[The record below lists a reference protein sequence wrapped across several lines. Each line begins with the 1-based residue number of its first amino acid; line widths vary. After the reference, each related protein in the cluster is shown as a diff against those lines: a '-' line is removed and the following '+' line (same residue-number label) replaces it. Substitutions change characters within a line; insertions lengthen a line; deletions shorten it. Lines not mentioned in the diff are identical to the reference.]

1 MGSLARSSLETSIE
15 RIPSWSITRFQIP
28 EFWGLSL
35 TLTPVSFRISFTD
48 THCSHPYIH
57 RLCSRQSQDLKENL
71 QVLDVVFFRL
81 GVDSH
86 PLDRSLEC
94 MTHDRLASVRVQRLD
109 CNGSLFFRHF
119 IPFSGLHHSLPR
131 DTSTRKTETSFS
143 GMIPRLHGPDPAVFS
158 SSRKRLKPSVW
169 IKGVDLERSLYGPR
183 WCSGSRR

>member
-1 MGSLARSSLETSIE
+1 ME

-28 EFWGLSL
+28 EVWGLSL
-35 TLTPVSFRISFTD
+35 PLTPVSFRISFID
-48 THCSHPYIH
+48 TPCSHPYIH
-57 RLCSRQSQDLKENL
+57 EVVFVTIPKSQGEPPGPRCW
-71 QVLDVVFFRL
+71 FFRL

-109 CNGSLFFRHF
+109 CNSPFLFRHF
-119 IPFSGLHHSLPR
+119 IPFPGLHHSLPR

-143 GMIPRLHGPDPAVFS
+143 GMIPRLHGPDPAAFP
-158 SSRKRLKPSVW
+158 SSRKRLKPPVW
-169 IKGVDLERSLYGPR
+169 ITGVGLERSLYGPR